1 MVFKDVFGQQ
11 FKKGDSLLFPATF
24 GTSVPCVVTETA
36 SGLEPNQPQPSI
48 TLTLVVTLPV
58 PQNGV
63 VISVVKIPQAEPEQ
77 SIIQ

>member
-1 MVFKDVFGQQ
+1 VKFQDILGQE
-11 FKKGDSLLFPATF
+11 FKKGDQVLFPVGF
-24 GTSVPCVVTETA
+24 GSTVPAVVTATA

-63 VISVVKIPQAEPEQ
+63 VVNVTKIPQQEPEQ